1 MSRNE
6 EEKRMMETWHKVKD
20 ELYQGGLVR
29 LDDTARSLITLSS
42 SLITVGFTV
51 LAGLIGNEILKSSS
65 PPLWLAFSGF
75 FCFML
80 ATVSAVA
87 VLFRRQFKIEQ
98 LSPPPQISSEWER
111 IQSIKNAYL
120 KWAYFFFT
128 AGVILEILAIFL
140 LIVLGT

>member
-1 MSRNE
+1 LSQKE
-6 EEKRMMETWHKVKD
+6 EEKRMVETWHKVKD

-29 LDDTARSLITLSS
+29 LDDTAKSLITLSS
-42 SLITVGFTV
+42 SLITVGFSV
-51 LAGLIGNEILKSSS
+51 LVGLVGNKILKASS

-98 LSPPPQISSEWER
+98 LSPPPEISTEWER
-111 IQSIKNAYL
+111 IQTTKNMWLKLAYI
-120 KWAYFFFT
+120 FFT
-128 AGVILEILAIFL
+128 VGVMFEILAIFL
-140 LIVLGT
+140 LITLGT